1 MRKLQKKAKIKKLI
15 RNLCKRNSCILVLWA
30 DEKSSRNQR
39 FDSSYVLLPM
49 LFLGF
54 LYEKWLSHIA
64 SSHFNSKRTKSDLR
78 VFEFPKCAKMKKD
91 EFFFTKSVHFSGT
104 SRKPEK
110 DKKKWL
116 NSAMFQQQA
125 DFIMI
130 KRAYFRHS
138 AADEILMTYKYVS
151 PR

>member
-1 MRKLQKKAKIKKLI
+1 MQKLQKKAKVKKLI

-64 SSHFNSKRTKSDLR
+64 SSHFNSKWTIMNFQSALKW
-78 VFEFPKCAKMKKD
+78 KKMS
-91 EFFFTKSVHFSGT
+91 FFSQNPCTLAEHHANQK
-104 SRKPEK
+104 R
-110 DKKKWL
+110 
-116 NSAMFQQQA
+116 
-125 DFIMI
+125 I
-130 KRAYFRHS
+130 KRNDWIAPCFNSKRTLSWSRGHIS
-138 AADEILMTYKYVS
+138 VIQPQMKF
-151 PR
+151 